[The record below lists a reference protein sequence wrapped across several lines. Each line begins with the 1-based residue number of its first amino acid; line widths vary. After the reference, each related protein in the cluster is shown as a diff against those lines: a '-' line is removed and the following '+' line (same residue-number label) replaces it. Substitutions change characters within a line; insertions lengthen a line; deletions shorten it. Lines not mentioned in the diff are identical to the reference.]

1 MSAKRQLRRRS
12 TEDEPRFVIGM
23 DAHSKKLAISIWDWS
38 DRFNPCLHREIKC
51 MDIEAMVATY
61 ERHVDLD
68 SITIIEASTNS
79 ANLKRMLNE
88 AGYRAEVVRSDTIA
102 NKERK
107 RRICDIVDAEN
118 LALAYIK
125 GDINEFVWTPSDRY
139 TEYRD
144 IMFAYRDT
152 SKEVTRISNRIWSV
166 CSRKGY
172 KLPIKG
178 AKAKT
183 ATLRAMIAEIGIGG
197 FAKEQLETLL
207 EDYDRLFAR
216 KEALSKRIAEI
227 VLSNPRMLK
236 LMQLQGVNYKG
247 AFALE
252 AAVEDPHRFSKASK
266 LAAYG
271 GFSPIV
277 DSSGDEEEN
286 AKRRG
291 GLHKPLDGEGRQ
303 DVKFFFTEAGQ
314 SVLTSCANSK
324 LGKWGWAMVNR
335 GKPRNKVACAI
346 GRKLITYGWHIL
358 RGDPTPNRDSEAF
371 FKRKMRGFHQAIG
384 AKRMHE
390 LGFGTRDQFAEAQ
403 SKLIYGNLPMP
414 TANSVKIVDC

>member
-1 MSAKRQLRRRS
+1 
-12 TEDEPRFVIGM
+12 
-23 DAHSKKLAISIWDWS
+23 
-38 DRFNPCLHREIKC
+38 

-125 GDINEFVWTPSDRY
+125 GDIDEFVWTPSDRY

-178 AKAKT
+178 GKAKT
-183 ATLRAMIAEIGIGG
+183 ATLRVMIAETGIGG

-346 GRKLITYGWHIL
+346 GRKLITYGWHIM

-371 FKRKMRGFHQAIG
+371 FKRKMRTFH
-384 AKRMHE
+384 
-390 LGFGTRDQFAEAQ
+390 
-403 SKLIYGNLPMP
+403 
-414 TANSVKIVDC
+414 

>member
-79 ANLKRMLNE
+79 ANLRRMLNE

-107 RRICDIVDAEN
+107 RKICDIVDAEN

-125 GDINEFVWTPSDRY
+125 GDIDEFVWTPSDRY

-178 AKAKT
+178 GKAKT
-183 ATLRAMIAEIGIGG
+183 ATLRAMIAETGIGG

-236 LMQLQGVNYKG
+236 LMQLQGVN
-247 AFALE
+247 
-252 AAVEDPHRFSKASK
+252 
-266 LAAYG
+266 
-271 GFSPIV
+271 
-277 DSSGDEEEN
+277 
-286 AKRRG
+286 
-291 GLHKPLDGEGRQ
+291 
-303 DVKFFFTEAGQ
+303 
-314 SVLTSCANSK
+314 
-324 LGKWGWAMVNR
+324 
-335 GKPRNKVACAI
+335 
-346 GRKLITYGWHIL
+346 
-358 RGDPTPNRDSEAF
+358 
-371 FKRKMRGFHQAIG
+371 
-384 AKRMHE
+384 
-390 LGFGTRDQFAEAQ
+390 
-403 SKLIYGNLPMP
+403 
-414 TANSVKIVDC
+414 

>member
-125 GDINEFVWTPSDRY
+125 GDIDEFVWTPSDKY

-178 AKAKT
+178 GKAKT
-183 ATLRAMIAEIGIGG
+183 ATLRAMIAETGIGG
-197 FAKEQLETLL
+197 FAKEQLEMLL
-207 EDYDRLFAR
+207 DDYDRLFAR

-277 DSSGDEEEN
+277 DSTGDEEEN

-303 DVKFFFTEAGQ
+303 EVKFCFSEAGTKTEEVTSCQERRARFARRVARARIQTQYWGVAPAPIRGARSPEPQTRGRIRPRYLRFHSKTSSKQSFFTFP
-314 SVLTSCANSK
+314 LD
-324 LGKWGWAMVNR
+324 
-335 GKPRNKVACAI
+335 AI
-346 GRKLITYGWHIL
+346 HT
-358 RGDPTPNRDSEAF
+358 
-371 FKRKMRGFHQAIG
+371 
-384 AKRMHE
+384 
-390 LGFGTRDQFAEAQ
+390 
-403 SKLIYGNLPMP
+403 
-414 TANSVKIVDC
+414 

>member
-1 MSAKRQLRRRS
+1 MSAKRQLRRRG

-51 MDIEAMVATY
+51 MDIESTISTY

-88 AGYRAEVVRSDTIA
+88 AGSRAEVARSDTIA
-102 NKERK
+102 SKERK

-125 GDINEFVWTPSDRY
+125 GDIDEFVWTPSDRY

-152 SKEVTRISNRIWSV
+152 SKEVTRISNRTWSV

-178 AKAKT
+178 GKAKT
-183 ATLRAMIAEIGIGG
+183 ATLRAMIAETGIGG

-216 KEALSKRIAEI
+216 KEALSKKIAEI

-277 DSSGDEEEN
+277 NSSGDEEEN

-291 GLHKPLDGEGRQ
+291 GLHKPLDGEERQ

-324 LGKWGWAMVNR
+324 LGKWGWAMINR
-335 GKPRNKVACAI
+335 GKARNKVACAI
-346 GRKLITYGWHIL
+346 GRKLVTYGWHIL

-371 FKRKMRGFHQAIG
+371 FKRKMRSFHQAIG

-390 LGFGTRDQFAEAQ
+390 LGYGTRNEFADAQ
-403 SKLIYGNLPMP
+403 AELIYGNLQGQ
-414 TANSVKIVDC
+414 TTSTEAKAVC

>member
-1 MSAKRQLRRRS
+1 MSAKRQLRRRG

-51 MDIEAMVATY
+51 MDIESMISTY

-125 GDINEFVWTPSDRY
+125 GDIDEFVWTPSDRY
-139 TEYRD
+139 TE
-144 IMFAYRDT
+144 YRDT

-178 AKAKT
+178 GKAKT
-183 ATLRAMIAEIGIGG
+183 ATLRAMIAETGIGG

-216 KEALSKRIAEI
+216 KEALSKKIAEI

-277 DSSGDEEEN
+277 NSSGDEEEN

-324 LGKWGWAMVNR
+324 LGKWGWAMISR
-335 GKPRNKVACAI
+335 GKARNKVACAI
-346 GRKLITYGWHIL
+346 GRKLVTYGWHIL

-371 FKRKMRGFHQAIG
+371 FKRKMRSFHQAIG

-390 LGFGTRDQFAEAQ
+390 LGYGTRNEFADAQ
-403 SKLIYGNLPMP
+403 AEPIYGNLQGQ
-414 TANSVKIVDC
+414 TTSTEAKAVC